1 MLKKEN
7 FTEEH
12 IRDLQSASHRD
23 PLLLERSVYA
33 FGLLEAI
40 TRVGMPFIFKG
51 GTCLMLMLERPM
63 RLSTD
68 IDIIVAPGTDLNTF
82 IEEAGKIFPFVS
94 VEEQVRKGKNNIEKR
109 HFKVVYESPVMERS
123 IYILLD
129 VLFEDAKYKRLIAK
143 PIKNEL
149 ILTDGEDLTVQ
160 IPSVESILGDKL
172 TAFAPHTT
180 GILLNSNK
188 DMEIIKQLYDVMTL
202 IEVAEDF
209 TEVRETYYSLVQDE
223 IAYRGLDIGPGD
235 ALRDTYN
242 AAVSIASR
250 GKVSKEDYAAYL
262 QGIRDIRSH
271 IYAENF
277 SAEEASK
284 RVPIVMYLV
293 ACLLKNVPFEK
304 DIDPSDYLGIGFT
317 SDELKAL
324 NSLRKVAP
332 IGYAYAVK
340 SDKLL
345 NEITG

>member
-51 GTCLMLMLERPM
+51 GTCLMLLLERPM

-109 HFKVVYESPVMERS
+109 HFKFVYESPVMERS

-250 GKVSKEDYAAYL
+250 GKVSKEDYVSYL
-262 QGIRDIRSH
+262 QGLRDVRSH
-271 IYAENF
+271 IYVENF

-284 RVPIVMYLV
+284 RVPVVMYLV
-293 ACLLKNVPFEK
+293 ACLLKNVPSEK
-304 DIDPSDYLGIGFT
+304 DIDSAAYLGAGFI

-324 NSLRKVAP
+324 KSLRKVAP
-332 IGYAYAVK
+332 AGYACAVK
-340 SDKLL
+340 ADRLL
-345 NEITG
+345 NE

>member
-51 GTCLMLMLERPM
+51 GTCLMLLLERPM

-109 HFKVVYESPVMERS
+109 HFKFVYESPVMERS

-242 AAVSIASR
+242 ARLLLFLIYLKWTVS
-250 GKVSKEDYAAYL
+250 
-262 QGIRDIRSH
+262 
-271 IYAENF
+271 F
-277 SAEEASK
+277 CM
-284 RVPIVMYLV
+284 RVHFIN
-293 ACLLKNVPFEK
+293 KKF
-304 DIDPSDYLGIGFT
+304 II
-317 SDELKAL
+317 
-324 NSLRKVAP
+324 
-332 IGYAYAVK
+332 
-340 SDKLL
+340 
-345 NEITG
+345 

>member
-12 IRDLQSASHRD
+12 IRNLQSASHRD

-51 GTCLMLMLERPM
+51 GTCLMLLLERPM

-109 HFKVVYESPVMERS
+109 HFKFVYESPVMERS

-242 AAVSIASR
+242 ATVSIASR
-250 GKVSKEDYAAYL
+250 GKASKEDYVSYL
-262 QGIRDIRSH
+262 QGLRDVRSH
-271 IYAENF
+271 IYVENF

-284 RVPIVMYLV
+284 RVPVVMYLV

-304 DIDPSDYLGIGFT
+304 DIDPAAYLGAGFI

-324 NSLRKVAP
+324 KSLRKVAP
-332 IGYAYAVK
+332 AGYACAVK
-340 SDKLL
+340 ADRLL
-345 NEITG
+345 NE

>member
-51 GTCLMLMLERPM
+51 GTCLMLLLERPM

-109 HFKVVYESPVMERS
+109 HFKFVYESPVMESS

-188 DMEIIKQLYDVMTL
+188 DMEIIMQLHEVMTL

-250 GKVSKEDYAAYL
+250 GKVSKEDYVSYL
-262 QGIRDIRSH
+262 QGLRDVRSH
-271 IYAENF
+271 IYVENF

-284 RVPIVMYLV
+284 RVPVGMYLV
-293 ACLLKNVPFEK
+293 ACLLKNVPLEK
-304 DIDPSDYLGIGFT
+304 DIDSAAYLGAGFI

-324 NSLRKVAP
+324 KSLRKVAP
-332 IGYAYAVK
+332 AGYACAVK
-340 SDKLL
+340 ADRLL
-345 NEITG
+345 NE

>member
-40 TRVGMPFIFKG
+40 TRGGMPFIFKG
-51 GTCLMLMLERPM
+51 GTCLILLLERPM

-68 IDIIVAPGTDLNTF
+68 IGIIVAPGTDLNTF

-109 HFKVVYESPVMERS
+109 HFKFVYESPVMERS

-242 AAVSIASR
+242 ATVSIASR
-250 GKVSKEDYAAYL
+250 GKVSKEDYVSYL
-262 QGIRDIRSH
+262 QGLRDVRSH
-271 IYAENF
+271 IYVENF

-284 RVPIVMYLV
+284 RVPVVMYLV

-304 DIDPSDYLGIGFT
+304 VIDPAAYLGAGFI

-324 NSLRKVAP
+324 KSLRKVAP
-332 IGYAYAVK
+332 AGYACAVK
-340 SDKLL
+340 ADRLL
-345 NEITG
+345 NE

>member
-51 GTCLMLMLERPM
+51 GTCLMLLLERPM

-109 HFKVVYESPVMERS
+109 HFKFVYESPVMERS

-250 GKVSKEDYAAYL
+250 GKVSKEDYVSYL
-262 QGIRDIRSH
+262 QGLRDVRSH
-271 IYAENF
+271 IYVENF

-284 RVPIVMYLV
+284 RVPVVMYLV

-304 DIDPSDYLGIGFT
+304 DIDSAAYLGAASS

-324 NSLRKVAP
+324 KSLRKVAP
-332 IGYAYAVK
+332 AGYACAVK
-340 SDKLL
+340 ADRLL
-345 NEITG
+345 NE

>member
-12 IRDLQSASHRD
+12 IRNLQSASHRD

-51 GTCLMLMLERPM
+51 GTCLMLLLERPM

-109 HFKVVYESPVMERS
+109 HFKFVYESPVMERS

-242 AAVSIASR
+242 AAVSIASH
-250 GKVSKEDYAAYL
+250 GKVSKEDYVSYL
-262 QGIRDIRSH
+262 QGLRDVRSH
-271 IYAENF
+271 IYVENF

-284 RVPIVMYLV
+284 RVPVVMYLV

-304 DIDPSDYLGIGFT
+304 DIDPAAYLGAGFI

-324 NSLRKVAP
+324 KSLRKVAP
-332 IGYAYAVK
+332 AGYACAVK
-340 SDKLL
+340 ADRLL
-345 NEITG
+345 NE

>member
-12 IRDLQSASHRD
+12 IRNLQSASHRD

-51 GTCLMLMLERPM
+51 GTCLMLLLERPM

-109 HFKVVYESPVMERS
+109 HFKFVYESPVMERS

-129 VLFEDAKYKRLIAK
+129 VLFADAKYKRLITK

-242 AAVSIASR
+242 ATVSIASR
-250 GKVSKEDYAAYL
+250 GKVSKEDYVSYL
-262 QGIRDIRSH
+262 QGLRDVRSH
-271 IYAENF
+271 IYVENF

-284 RVPIVMYLV
+284 RVPVVMYLV

-304 DIDPSDYLGIGFT
+304 DIDPAAYLGAGFI

-324 NSLRKVAP
+324 KSLRKVAP
-332 IGYAYAVK
+332 AGYACAVK
-340 SDKLL
+340 ADRLL
-345 NEITG
+345 NE

>member
-51 GTCLMLMLERPM
+51 GTCLMLLLERPM

-109 HFKVVYESPVMERS
+109 HFKFVYESPVMERS

-250 GKVSKEDYAAYL
+250 GKVSKEDYVSYL
-262 QGIRDIRSH
+262 QGLRDVRSH
-271 IYAENF
+271 IYVENF

-284 RVPIVMYLV
+284 RVPVVMYLV

-304 DIDPSDYLGIGFT
+304 DSDSAAYLGAGFI

-324 NSLRKVAP
+324 KSLRKVAP
-332 IGYAYAVK
+332 AGYACAVK
-340 SDKLL
+340 ADRLL
-345 NEITG
+345 NE

>member
-12 IRDLQSASHRD
+12 IRNLQSASHRD

-250 GKVSKEDYAAYL
+250 GKVSKEDYVSYL
-262 QGIRDIRSH
+262 QGLRDVRSH
-271 IYAENF
+271 IYVENF

-284 RVPIVMYLV
+284 RVPVVMYLV

-304 DIDPSDYLGIGFT
+304 DIDPAAYLGAGFI

-324 NSLRKVAP
+324 KSLRKVAP
-332 IGYAYAVK
+332 AGYACAVK
-340 SDKLL
+340 ADRLL
-345 NEITG
+345 NE

>member
-51 GTCLMLMLERPM
+51 GTCLMLLLERPM

-109 HFKVVYESPVMERS
+109 HFKFVYESPVMERS

-250 GKVSKEDYAAYL
+250 GKVSKEDYVSYL
-262 QGIRDIRSH
+262 QGLRDVRSH
-271 IYAENF
+271 IYVENF

-284 RVPIVMYLV
+284 RVPVVMYLV

-304 DIDPSDYLGIGFT
+304 VIDPAAYLGAGFI

-324 NSLRKVAP
+324 KSLRKVAP
-332 IGYAYAVK
+332 AGYACAVK
-340 SDKLL
+340 ADRLL
-345 NEITG
+345 NE

>member
-51 GTCLMLMLERPM
+51 GTCLMLLLERPM

-109 HFKVVYESPVMERS
+109 HFKFVYESPVMERS

-250 GKVSKEDYAAYL
+250 GKVSKEDYVSYL
-262 QGIRDIRSH
+262 QGLRDVRSH
-271 IYAENF
+271 IYVENF

-284 RVPIVMYLV
+284 RVPVVMYLV

-304 DIDPSDYLGIGFT
+304 DIDAAAYLGAGFI

-324 NSLRKVAP
+324 KSLRKVAP
-332 IGYAYAVK
+332 AGYACAVK
-340 SDKLL
+340 ADRLL
-345 NEITG
+345 NE

>member
-51 GTCLMLMLERPM
+51 GTCLMLLLERPM

-250 GKVSKEDYAAYL
+250 GKVSKEDYVSYL
-262 QGIRDIRSH
+262 QGLRDVRSH
-271 IYAENF
+271 IYVENF

-284 RVPIVMYLV
+284 RVPVVMYLV

-304 DIDPSDYLGIGFT
+304 DIDPAAYLGAGFI

-324 NSLRKVAP
+324 KSLRKVAP
-332 IGYAYAVK
+332 AGYACAVK
-340 SDKLL
+340 ADRLL
-345 NEITG
+345 NE

>member
-12 IRDLQSASHRD
+12 IRNLQSASHRD

-51 GTCLMLMLERPM
+51 GTCLMLLLERPM

-109 HFKVVYESPVMERS
+109 HFKFVYESPVMERS

-129 VLFEDAKYKRLIAK
+129 VLFEDAKYKRLITK

-242 AAVSIASR
+242 ATVSIASR
-250 GKVSKEDYAAYL
+250 GKVSKEDYVSFCKASVMCAA
-262 QGIRDIRSH
+262 IS
-271 IYAENF
+271 
-277 SAEEASK
+277 
-284 RVPIVMYLV
+284 
-293 ACLLKNVPFEK
+293 
-304 DIDPSDYLGIGFT
+304 T
-317 SDELKAL
+317 
-324 NSLRKVAP
+324 
-332 IGYAYAVK
+332 
-340 SDKLL
+340 
-345 NEITG
+345 

>member
-51 GTCLMLMLERPM
+51 GTCLMLLLERPM

-109 HFKVVYESPVMERS
+109 HFKFVYESPVMERS

-242 AAVSIASR
+242 ATVSIASR
-250 GKVSKEDYAAYL
+250 GKVSKEDYVSYL
-262 QGIRDIRSH
+262 QGLRDVRSH
-271 IYAENF
+271 IYVENF

-284 RVPIVMYLV
+284 RVPVVMYLV

-304 DIDPSDYLGIGFT
+304 DIDPAAYLGVGFI

-324 NSLRKVAP
+324 KSLRKVAP
-332 IGYAYAVK
+332 AGYACAVK
-340 SDKLL
+340 ADRLL
-345 NEITG
+345 NE

>member
-51 GTCLMLMLERPM
+51 GTCLMLLLERPM

-242 AAVSIASR
+242 ATVSIASR
-250 GKVSKEDYAAYL
+250 GKVSKEDYVSYL
-262 QGIRDIRSH
+262 QGLRDVRSH
-271 IYAENF
+271 IYVENF

-284 RVPIVMYLV
+284 RVPVVMYLV

-304 DIDPSDYLGIGFT
+304 DIDPAAYLGAGFI

-324 NSLRKVAP
+324 KSLRKVAP
-332 IGYAYAVK
+332 AGYACAVK
-340 SDKLL
+340 ADRLL
-345 NEITG
+345 NE

>member
-51 GTCLMLMLERPM
+51 GTCLMLLLERPM

-109 HFKVVYESPVMERS
+109 HFKFVYESPVMERS

-250 GKVSKEDYAAYL
+250 GKVSKEDYVSYL
-262 QGIRDIRSH
+262 QGLRDVRSH
-271 IYAENF
+271 IYVENF

-284 RVPIVMYLV
+284 RVPVVMY
-293 ACLLKNVPFEK
+293 LLKNVPFEK
-304 DIDPSDYLGIGFT
+304 DIDPAAYLGAGFI

-324 NSLRKVAP
+324 KSLRKVAP
-332 IGYAYAVK
+332 AGYACAVK
-340 SDKLL
+340 ADRLL
-345 NEITG
+345 NE

>member
-1 MLKKEN
+1 M
-7 FTEEH
+7 
-12 IRDLQSASHRD
+12 
-23 PLLLERSVYA
+23 
-33 FGLLEAI
+33 
-40 TRVGMPFIFKG
+40 
-51 GTCLMLMLERPM
+51 
-63 RLSTD
+63 
-68 IDIIVAPGTDLNTF
+68 
-82 IEEAGKIFPFVS
+82 S

-109 HFKVVYESPVMERS
+109 HFKFVYESPVMERS

-129 VLFEDAKYKRLIAK
+129 VLFEDAKYKRLITK
-143 PIKNEL
+143 PIKNGL

-242 AAVSIASR
+242 ATVSIASR
-250 GKVSKEDYAAYL
+250 GKVSKEDYVSYL
-262 QGIRDIRSH
+262 QGLRDVRSH
-271 IYAENF
+271 IYVENF

-284 RVPIVMYLV
+284 RVPVVMYLV

-304 DIDPSDYLGIGFT
+304 DIDPAAYLGAGFI

-324 NSLRKVAP
+324 KSLRKVAP
-332 IGYAYAVK
+332 AGYACAVK
-340 SDKLL
+340 ADRLL
-345 NEITG
+345 NE

>member
-109 HFKVVYESPVMERS
+109 HFKFVYESPVMERS

-242 AAVSIASR
+242 ATVSIASR
-250 GKVSKEDYAAYL
+250 GKVSKEDYVSYL
-262 QGIRDIRSH
+262 QGLRDVRSH
-271 IYAENF
+271 IYVENF

-284 RVPIVMYLV
+284 RVPVVMYLV

-304 DIDPSDYLGIGFT
+304 DIDPAAYLGAGFI

-324 NSLRKVAP
+324 KSLRKVAP
-332 IGYAYAVK
+332 AGYACAVK
-340 SDKLL
+340 ADRLL
-345 NEITG
+345 NE

>member
-242 AAVSIASR
+242 ATVSIASR
-250 GKVSKEDYAAYL
+250 GKVSKEDYVSYL
-262 QGIRDIRSH
+262 QGLRDVRSH
-271 IYAENF
+271 IYVENF

-284 RVPIVMYLV
+284 RVPVVMYLV

-304 DIDPSDYLGIGFT
+304 DIDPAAYLGAGFI

-324 NSLRKVAP
+324 KSLRKVAP
-332 IGYAYAVK
+332 AGYACAVK
-340 SDKLL
+340 ADRLL
-345 NEITG
+345 NE

>member
-12 IRDLQSASHRD
+12 IRNLQSASHRD

-51 GTCLMLMLERPM
+51 GTCLMLLLERPM

-109 HFKVVYESPVMERS
+109 HFKFVYESPVMERS

-129 VLFEDAKYKRLIAK
+129 VLFEDAKYKRLITK

-188 DMEIIKQLYDVMTL
+188 DMFFIDLRFIHCAVLIKATGKPVGSLIVQCPRQSQKVVAVDGSHAAVYCDRIIQFCKLGLFRFVHQSCGVGMSEYLCEL
-202 IEVAEDF
+202 CVAYF
-209 TEVRETYYSLVQDE
+209 CISVILPQFFLVQPL
-223 IAYRGLDIGPGD
+223 YFR
-235 ALRDTYN
+235 
-242 AAVSIASR
+242 
-250 GKVSKEDYAAYL
+250 
-262 QGIRDIRSH
+262 
-271 IYAENF
+271 
-277 SAEEASK
+277 
-284 RVPIVMYLV
+284 
-293 ACLLKNVPFEK
+293 
-304 DIDPSDYLGIGFT
+304 
-317 SDELKAL
+317 
-324 NSLRKVAP
+324 
-332 IGYAYAVK
+332 
-340 SDKLL
+340 
-345 NEITG
+345 

>member
-12 IRDLQSASHRD
+12 IRNLQSASHRD

-51 GTCLMLMLERPM
+51 GTCLMLLLERPM

-94 VEEQVRKGKNNIEKR
+94 VEEQVRKGKNN
-109 HFKVVYESPVMERS
+109 MERS

-250 GKVSKEDYAAYL
+250 GKVSKEDYVSYL
-262 QGIRDIRSH
+262 QGLRDVRSH
-271 IYAENF
+271 IYVENF

-284 RVPIVMYLV
+284 RVPVVMYLV

-304 DIDPSDYLGIGFT
+304 DIDPAAYLGAGFI

-324 NSLRKVAP
+324 KSLRKVAP
-332 IGYAYAVK
+332 AGYACAVK
-340 SDKLL
+340 ADRLL
-345 NEITG
+345 NE

>member
-51 GTCLMLMLERPM
+51 GTCLMLLLERPM

-109 HFKVVYESPVMERS
+109 HFKFVYESPVMERS

-250 GKVSKEDYAAYL
+250 GKVSKEDYVSYL
-262 QGIRDIRSH
+262 QGLRDVRSH
-271 IYAENF
+271 IYVENF

-284 RVPIVMYLV
+284 RVPVVMYLV
-293 ACLLKNVPFEK
+293 ACLLKNVLFEK
-304 DIDPSDYLGIGFT
+304 DIDSAAYLGAGFI

-324 NSLRKVAP
+324 KSLRKVAP
-332 IGYAYAVK
+332 AGYACAVK
-340 SDKLL
+340 ADRLL
-345 NEITG
+345 NE

>member
-51 GTCLMLMLERPM
+51 GTCLILLLERPM

-68 IDIIVAPGTDLNTF
+68 IGIIVAPGTDLNTF

-109 HFKVVYESPVMERS
+109 HFKFVYESPVMERS

-250 GKVSKEDYAAYL
+250 GKVSKEDYVSYL
-262 QGIRDIRSH
+262 QGLRDVRSH
-271 IYAENF
+271 IYVENF

-284 RVPIVMYLV
+284 RVPVVMYLV

-304 DIDPSDYLGIGFT
+304 DIDPAAYLGAGFI

-324 NSLRKVAP
+324 KSLRKVAP
-332 IGYAYAVK
+332 AGYACAVK
-340 SDKLL
+340 ADRLL
-345 NEITG
+345 NE

>member
-51 GTCLMLMLERPM
+51 GTCLMLLLERPM

-109 HFKVVYESPVMERS
+109 HFKFVYESPVMERS

-242 AAVSIASR
+242 ATVSIASR
-250 GKVSKEDYAAYL
+250 GKASKEDYVSYL
-262 QGIRDIRSH
+262 QGLRDVRSH
-271 IYAENF
+271 IYVENF

-284 RVPIVMYLV
+284 RVPVVMYLV

-304 DIDPSDYLGIGFT
+304 DIDPAAYLGAGFI

-324 NSLRKVAP
+324 KSLRKVAP
-332 IGYAYAVK
+332 AGYACAVK
-340 SDKLL
+340 ADRLL
-345 NEITG
+345 NE

>member
-250 GKVSKEDYAAYL
+250 GKVSKEDYVSYL
-262 QGIRDIRSH
+262 QGLRDVRSH
-271 IYAENF
+271 IYVENF

-284 RVPIVMYLV
+284 RVPVVMYLV

-304 DIDPSDYLGIGFT
+304 DIDSAACLGAGFI

-324 NSLRKVAP
+324 KSLRKVAP
-332 IGYAYAVK
+332 AGYACAVK
-340 SDKLL
+340 ADRLL
-345 NEITG
+345 NE

>member
-51 GTCLMLMLERPM
+51 GTCLMLLLERPM

-250 GKVSKEDYAAYL
+250 GKVSKEDYVSYL
-262 QGIRDIRSH
+262 QGLRDVRSN
-271 IYAENF
+271 IYVENF

-284 RVPIVMYLV
+284 RVPVVMYLV

-304 DIDPSDYLGIGFT
+304 DIDPAAYLGAGFI

-324 NSLRKVAP
+324 KSLRKVAP
-332 IGYAYAVK
+332 AGYACAVK
-340 SDKLL
+340 ADRLL
-345 NEITG
+345 NE

>member
-51 GTCLMLMLERPM
+51 GTCLILLLERPM

-109 HFKVVYESPVMERS
+109 HFKFVYESPVMERS

-223 IAYRGLDIGPGD
+223 IAYRGFDIGPGD

-242 AAVSIASR
+242 ATVSIASR
-250 GKVSKEDYAAYL
+250 GKVSKEDYVSYL
-262 QGIRDIRSH
+262 QGLRDVRSH
-271 IYAENF
+271 IYVENF

-284 RVPIVMYLV
+284 RVPVVMYLV

-304 DIDPSDYLGIGFT
+304 DIDPAAYLGAGFI

-324 NSLRKVAP
+324 KSLRKVAP
-332 IGYAYAVK
+332 AGYACAVK
-340 SDKLL
+340 ADRLL
-345 NEITG
+345 NE

>member
-51 GTCLMLMLERPM
+51 GTCLMLLLERPM

-109 HFKVVYESPVMERS
+109 HFKFVYESPVMERS

-250 GKVSKEDYAAYL
+250 GKVSKEDYVSYL
-262 QGIRDIRSH
+262 QGLRDVRSH
-271 IYAENF
+271 IYVENF

-284 RVPIVMYLV
+284 RVPVVMYLV

-304 DIDPSDYLGIGFT
+304 DVDSADYLGAGFI

-324 NSLRKVAP
+324 KSLRKVAP
-332 IGYAYAVK
+332 AGYACAVK
-340 SDKLL
+340 ADRLL
-345 NEITG
+345 NE

>member
-51 GTCLMLMLERPM
+51 GTCLMLLLERPM

-109 HFKVVYESPVMERS
+109 HFKFVYESPVMERS

-250 GKVSKEDYAAYL
+250 GKVSKEDYVSYL
-262 QGIRDIRSH
+262 QGLRDVRSH
-271 IYAENF
+271 IYVENF

-284 RVPIVMYLV
+284 RVPVVMYLV
-293 ACLLKNVPFEK
+293 ACLIESVAFEK
-304 DIDPSDYLGIGFT
+304 DIDSAAYLGAGFI

-324 NSLRKVAP
+324 KSLRKVAP
-332 IGYAYAVK
+332 AGYACAVK
-340 SDKLL
+340 ADRLL
-345 NEITG
+345 NE

>member
-51 GTCLMLMLERPM
+51 GTCLMLLLERPM

-68 IDIIVAPGTDLNTF
+68 IDIIVAPGTDLNTL

-109 HFKVVYESPVMERS
+109 HFKFVYESPVMERS

-242 AAVSIASR
+242 ATVSIASR
-250 GKVSKEDYAAYL
+250 GKVSKEDYVSYL
-262 QGIRDIRSH
+262 QGLRDVRSH
-271 IYAENF
+271 IYVENF

-284 RVPIVMYLV
+284 RVPVVMYLV

-304 DIDPSDYLGIGFT
+304 DIDPAAYLGAGFI

-324 NSLRKVAP
+324 KSLRKVAP
-332 IGYAYAVK
+332 AGYACAVK
-340 SDKLL
+340 ADRLL
-345 NEITG
+345 NE

>member
-51 GTCLMLMLERPM
+51 GTCLMLLLERPM

-109 HFKVVYESPVMERS
+109 HFKFVYESPVMERS

-223 IAYRGLDIGPGD
+223 IAYRVLDIGPGD

-250 GKVSKEDYAAYL
+250 GKVSKEDYVSYL
-262 QGIRDIRSH
+262 QGLRDVRSH
-271 IYAENF
+271 IYVENF

-284 RVPIVMYLV
+284 RVPVVMYLV

-304 DIDPSDYLGIGFT
+304 DIDPAAYLGAGFI

-324 NSLRKVAP
+324 KSLRKVAP
-332 IGYAYAVK
+332 AGYACAVK
-340 SDKLL
+340 ADRLL
-345 NEITG
+345 NE

>member
-242 AAVSIASR
+242 ATVSIASR
-250 GKVSKEDYAAYL
+250 GKVSKEEYVSYL
-262 QGIRDIRSH
+262 QGLRDVRSH
-271 IYAENF
+271 IYVENF

-284 RVPIVMYLV
+284 RVPVVMYLV

-304 DIDPSDYLGIGFT
+304 DIDPAAYLGAGFI

-324 NSLRKVAP
+324 KSLRKVAP
-332 IGYAYAVK
+332 AGYACAVK
-340 SDKLL
+340 ADRLL
-345 NEITG
+345 NE

>member
-51 GTCLMLMLERPM
+51 GTCLILLLERPM

-109 HFKVVYESPVMERS
+109 HFKFVYESPVMERS

-242 AAVSIASR
+242 ATVSIASR
-250 GKVSKEDYAAYL
+250 GKVSKEDYVSYL
-262 QGIRDIRSH
+262 QGLRDVRSH
-271 IYAENF
+271 IYVENF

-284 RVPIVMYLV
+284 RVPVVMYLV

-304 DIDPSDYLGIGFT
+304 DIDPAAYLGAGFI

-324 NSLRKVAP
+324 KSLRKVAP
-332 IGYAYAVK
+332 AGYACAVK
-340 SDKLL
+340 ADRLL
-345 NEITG
+345 NE

>member
-51 GTCLMLMLERPM
+51 GTCLMLLLERPM

-109 HFKVVYESPVMERS
+109 HFKFVYESPVMERS

-250 GKVSKEDYAAYL
+250 GKVSKEDYVSYL
-262 QGIRDIRSH
+262 QGLRDVRSH
-271 IYAENF
+271 IYVENF

-284 RVPIVMYLV
+284 RVPVVMYLV

-304 DIDPSDYLGIGFT
+304 DIDPAAYLGAGFI

-324 NSLRKVAP
+324 KSLRKVAP
-332 IGYAYAVK
+332 AGYACAVK
-340 SDKLL
+340 ADRLL
-345 NEITG
+345 NE

>member
-51 GTCLMLMLERPM
+51 GTCLMLLLERPM

-109 HFKVVYESPVMERS
+109 HFKFVYESPVMERS

-202 IEVAEDF
+202 IDVAEDF

-250 GKVSKEDYAAYL
+250 GKVSKEDYVSYL
-262 QGIRDIRSH
+262 QGLRDVRSH
-271 IYAENF
+271 IYVENF

-284 RVPIVMYLV
+284 RVPVVMYLV
-293 ACLLKNVPFEK
+293 ACLLKNVPFDM
-304 DIDPSDYLGIGFT
+304 DIDSAAYLGAGFI

-324 NSLRKVAP
+324 KSLRKVAP
-332 IGYAYAVK
+332 AGYACAVK
-340 SDKLL
+340 ADRLL
-345 NEITG
+345 NE